1 MPQSRRSL
9 WALLMAFIVM
19 VLIAGCG
26 EMSKDEARKEVH
38 QRVDKLAERIGTNPR
53 VSNDGPAGLKPK
65 APTLD
70 YSYSVDI
77 DIDDGVL
84 DKLRGPIADE
94 MREQGWI
101 VDYDEDLDMASFRH
115 EDGRTMGVAVSEKRS
130 IANVGG
136 NTPFRNPDS

>member
-1 MPQSRRSL
+1 MMAQGPPNTAITRRTL
-9 WALLMAFIVM
+9 RTPDP
-19 VLIAGCG
+19 
-26 EMSKDEARKEVH
+26 EE
-38 QRVDKLAERIGTNPR
+38 P
-53 VSNDGPAGLKPK
+53 LKPK

-101 VDYDEDLDMASFRH
+101 VDYDEDLDMVSFRH